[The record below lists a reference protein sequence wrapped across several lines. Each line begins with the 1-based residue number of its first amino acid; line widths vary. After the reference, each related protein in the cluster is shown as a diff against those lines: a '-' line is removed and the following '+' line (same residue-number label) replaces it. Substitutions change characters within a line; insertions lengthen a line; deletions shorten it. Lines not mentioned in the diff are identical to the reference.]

1 MFEIQKFPNSLR
13 LMLDLK
19 KITKIEDLSFVIFYL
34 KSYKKKLLKNKNK
47 KRQTNDFI
55 FFLFFL
61 IIFII
66 NY

>member
-34 KSYKKKLLKNKNK
+34 KSYKKKLSKNKNK